1 MYVGQQ
7 RIVMFVGPDRCGKT
21 QIAQEVSK
29 RSGIP
34 YFKASS
40 EHDAFLSSRVS
51 KRELFLNQLRY
62 ADPRVIDVFKQGGFS
77 MLFDRAYP
85 CEVAYASVFNR
96 ETDLTMLHHLDEEWS
111 KLGAAIILC
120 QRSSYDG
127 IYDDLD
133 PTVGPKMLQ
142 AIHDAYE
149 EFARWTQCRLL
160 RLNVDD
166 EDLDREVAEVTRFIE
181 AR

>member
-96 ETDLTMLHHLDEEWS
+96 EWS

-166 EDLDREVAEVTRFIE
+166 EDLDREVAEVTSFIE